1 MVFDLGRPGWGE
13 GLGQVS
19 MGAEEIR
26 VAAEEEVFAGV
37 VAEVVVPG
45 EVGPVLREVAGVA
58 PDPGEEV

>member
-26 VAAEEEVFAGV
+26 VAAGEEVFAVV
-37 VAEVVVPG
+37 VAGVVVPG
-45 EVGPVLREVAGVA
+45 EVGPVLRAVSGAA
-58 PDPGEEV
+58 PGPGEV